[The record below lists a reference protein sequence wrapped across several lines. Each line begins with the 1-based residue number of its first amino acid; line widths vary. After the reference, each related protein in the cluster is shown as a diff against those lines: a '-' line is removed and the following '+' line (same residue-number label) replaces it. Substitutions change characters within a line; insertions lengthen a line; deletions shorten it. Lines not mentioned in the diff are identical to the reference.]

1 MQLLPLQALLLDIGF
16 DRVVGVDEEGL
27 VEAVREV
34 VDELEGQLLRPRVRI
49 LLVRVDAVD
58 QLQDWLHNCPRI
70 AIVLEFL
77 FVEVCEEV
85 EGHLEV
91 EEDVRNQGL
100 GHLNVK
106 HYLSREE

>member
-1 MQLLPLQALLLDIGF
+1 MDIGF
-16 DRVVGVDEEGL
+16 DRVVGVDEESL
-27 VEAVREV
+27 VEAIREV

-58 QLQDWLHNCPRI
+58 QLQDWLHNCPGI
-70 AIVLEFL
+70 AIVLKFL
-77 FVEVCEEV
+77 FVEVFEEV

-100 GHLNVK
+100 CNLHVE
-106 HYLSREE
+106 HDLSREE